1 MKREERKQ
9 VKIWLTPS
17 CVENIWKDIND
28 SYPRYK
34 KGLMSEHVE
43 NLINRGLSWDK
54 HTHTNT
60 KSAENKIMSDNA
72 YVVPEEMLRLKGAIM
87 NFINEK
93 YGFFPGS
100 LTEDQLRE
108 AIRCIIK
115 NAKDNRTQNNYINQ
129 LIDYRLIKSYI
140 EHKHRLY
147 SFEVQMYI
155 GTKVQDGITPLQ
167 GDLR

>member
-1 MKREERKQ
+1 MTREERKQ

-17 CVENIWKDIND
+17 CIENIWKDINN

-54 HTHTNT
+54 HTHT
-60 KSAENKIMSDNA
+60 KSEQSRIMSDNA
-72 YVVPEEMLRLKGAIM
+72 SVVPEEMLRLKGAIM

-93 YGFFPGS
+93 YGFYPGS
-100 LTEDQLRE
+100 LTEPQLRE

-115 NAKDNRTQNNYINQ
+115 NAKDKRTQNNHIDQ
-129 LIDYRLIKSYI
+129 LIDYQLIQSYI

-155 GTKVQDGITPLQ
+155 GTKVQDRIAPLQ